1 MCTCAAHVSSGPT
14 FRPRA
19 STSTC
24 KALYPTRSRAR
35 GAEEDTVIVVMKSG
49 STREQIDGVI
59 RHIEELGL
67 GAHLIEGEE
76 RTVIGVVG
84 RVYPELHGALSV
96 LPGVDATV
104 PISKPYKLSGRE
116 VISQD
121 TVVEVRGVQIGGGRP
136 VVMAGPC
143 SVENEEMLMATARAV
158 KAAGAHILRGGAYKP
173 RTSPYQ
179 FRGLGEEG
187 LKLLAAASRETGMP
201 VVTEVLTPA
210 DVDLVCQ
217 YADILQIGAR
227 NMQNY
232 ILLEEAGRSGKPV
245 LLKRGLSGQ
254 IQEWLLCAEYIMS
267 QGNRQVILCER
278 GIRTFETAT
287 RNTMDVS
294 AIPLIKRLSHLPIIG
309 DPSHGT
315 GHWYLV
321 EPLAMASI
329 AAGADGLIIE
339 VHPNPDH
346 ALSDGAQS
354 LTFESFRRMMEKVQ
368 RVADAIGRP
377 LHDAA
382 GEIEAAVA

>member
-1 MCTCAAHVSSGPT
+1 
-14 FRPRA
+14 
-19 STSTC
+19 
-24 KALYPTRSRAR
+24 
-35 GAEEDTVIVVMKSG
+35 VIVVMKPG
-49 STREQIDGVI
+49 STRMELQTVI
-59 RHIEELGL
+59 NHVEELGL

-76 RTVIGVVG
+76 RTVVGVVG
-84 RVYPELHGALSV
+84 RTYPELMSMLSV
-96 LPGVDATV
+96 HEGVDEVV
-104 PISKPYKLSGRE
+104 PISKPYKLSGRDF
-116 VISQD
+116 IPDD
-121 TVVEVRGVQIGGGRP
+121 TIVSVRGVEIGGGRP

-143 SVENEEMLMATARAV
+143 SVENEEMLFETARAV

-187 LKLLAAASRETGMP
+187 LKMLAAASRDTGMP
-201 VVTEVLTPA
+201 VITEVLTVR
-210 DVDLVCQ
+210 DIDLVAQ

-254 IQEWLLCAEYIMS
+254 IQEWLLCAEYIMA

-278 GIRTFETAT
+278 GIRTFEPMT
-287 RNTMDVS
+287 RNTFDVT
-294 AIPLIKRLSHLPIIG
+294 AIPLVKRLSHLPVIG

-321 EPLAMASI
+321 EPMAMAAI

-354 LTFESFRRMMEKVQ
+354 LTFASFDRMMEKVGT
-368 RVADAIGRP
+368 VAAAIGRP
-377 LHDAA
+377 LHQALE
-382 GEIEAAVA
+382 GELQVA